1 MYLCKKFLEPKLET
15 VLIMIISN
23 KPVQYLLVTLLALT
37 SSVNFASTPVDS
49 ISVKHEN
56 VELAEGSHTKAS
68 GHGETVGHE
77 IEKEFNASELINAH
91 IGDSHDFH
99 IADWG
104 GHPVSLSLP
113 IILWTNN
120 GLEIFSSEKFHHDNS
135 GEHVV
140 DANGQKLVRYKEII
154 FYADKFEE
162 MTADQRDNGA
172 FAFDARPLDF
182 SITKN
187 VFSMLMSAIIL
198 FFLFFAVARSYKKNP
213 NAPKGLAG
221 FLEPLVTFVRDEIAV
236 PNIGTK
242 KAGKYMPYLLTIFF
256 FIWINNLIGLI
267 PFFPFSSNLT
277 GNIYFTF
284 VMAFITFIVTTLSG
298 NKSYWGH
305 IFNTPGVPVWLAPI
319 MIPVEII
326 GMLTKPFAL
335 MIRLFAN
342 ITAGHIIILS
352 LVSLIYIF
360 KSIAVGPVA
369 GAFVL
374 FMSVL
379 ELLVAALQAY
389 VFTLLS
395 ALFIGQA
402 VEEHDHH

>member
-1 MYLCKKFLEPKLET
+1 MVISKKSLQF
-15 VLIMIISN
+15 
-23 KPVQYLLVTLLALT
+23 LLVTFLACMPLVT
-37 SSVNFASTPVDS
+37 FANANADS
-49 ISVKHEN
+49 LQN
-56 VELAEGSHTKAS
+56 HTESAATVAAPHGES
-68 GHGETVGHE
+68 GHSEK
-77 IEKEFNASELINAH
+77 KEFNATELINDH
-91 IGDSHDFH
+91 IGDSHEFH
-99 IADWG
+99 IADWN
-104 GHPVSLSLP
+104 GHPITFYLP
-113 IILWTNN
+113 VILWTNN
-120 GLEIFSSEKFHHDNS
+120 GLEIFSSEQFHHDND
-135 GEHVV
+135 GHHIIDV
-140 DANGQKLVRYKEII
+140 NGQKLVRHEEVIY
-154 FYADKFEE
+154 YADKFETLTE
-162 MTADQRDNGA
+162 AQKDLGG
-172 FAFDARPLDF
+172 FEFDARPLDF

-187 VFSMLMSAIIL
+187 VFSMLMSAIVLFIL
-198 FFLFFAVARSYKKNP
+198 FLIVARSYNKNQM
-213 NAPKGLAG
+213 APKGIAG
-221 FLEPLVTFVRDEIAV
+221 FLEPLVTYVRDEIAI

-242 KAGKYMPYLLTIFF
+242 KYAKFMPYLLTIFF

-284 VMAFITFIVTTLSG
+284 VLAFITFIVTTLSG
-298 NKSYWGH
+298 NKDYWGH
-305 IFNTPGVPVWLAPI
+305 ILTPPVPKALYPI

-352 LVSLIYIF
+352 LISLIYIF
-360 KSIAVGPVA
+360 ETVWVSPIS

-379 ELLVAALQAY
+379 EMLVAALQAY

-402 VEEHDHH
+402 VAEHDHH

>member
-1 MYLCKKFLEPKLET
+1 MSKKSLQF
-15 VLIMIISN
+15 
-23 KPVQYLLVTLLALT
+23 LLAAVVACLPL
-37 SSVNFASTPVDS
+37 VGFANVQADTTVVATQVIDEAHVDGT
-49 ISVKHEN
+49 HEK
-56 VELAEGSHTKAS
+56 KA
-68 GHGETVGHE
+68 
-77 IEKEFNASELINAH
+77 FNPSELINSH

-99 IADWG
+99 VADWN
-104 GHPVSLSLP
+104 GHPISFALP
-113 IILWTNN
+113 IILWTNS
-120 GLEIFSSEKFHHDNS
+120 GLEIFSSEQFHHDNK

-140 DANGQKLVRYKEII
+140 SVNGQEFVRHNEII
-154 FYADKFEE
+154 FYKDKYDALTE
-162 MTADQRDNGA
+162 DQKKDGA
-172 FAFDARPLDF
+172 FEFDARPLNF

-187 VFSMLMSAIIL
+187 VFSMFMSAIIMFL
-198 FFLFFAVARSYKKNP
+198 LFFAVARSYKKNP
-213 NAPKGLAG
+213 HAPKGIAG
-221 FLEPLVTFVRDEIAV
+221 FLEPLVTFVRDDIAR
-236 PNIGTK
+236 PNIGEK
-242 KAGKYMPYLLTIFF
+242 QYAKYMPYLLTIFF

-284 VMAFITFIVTTLSG
+284 VMALITFIITTFSG
-298 NKSYWGH
+298 NKDYWGH

-319 MIPVEII
+319 MIPVELI

-352 LVSLIYIF
+352 LISLIFIF
-360 KSIAVGPVA
+360 ETVAVSPIS

-379 ELLVAALQAY
+379 EMLVAALQAY

-402 VEEHDHH
+402 VAEHDHH

>member
-1 MYLCKKFLEPKLET
+1 MIFSKKSLQT
-15 VLIMIISN
+15 
-23 KPVQYLLVTLLALT
+23 LVIAFAAIL
-37 SSVNFASTPVDS
+37 SSASFANTTVDS
-49 ISVKHEN
+49 LYVKSEAVDPVHGN
-56 VELAEGSHTKAS
+56 HVEV
-68 GHGETVGHE
+68 HGEA
-77 IEKEFNASELINAH
+77 EKEFNASDLINSH
-91 IGDSHDFH
+91 IGDSHEFH
-99 IADWG
+99 IADWD
-104 GHPVSLSLP
+104 GHPISLYLP
-113 IILWTNN
+113 VILWTNN
-120 GLEIFSSEKFHHDNS
+120 GLEIFSSEKFHHDNT
-135 GEHVV
+135 GHHVV
-140 DANGQKLVRYKEII
+140 DVNGQKFVRYNEVI
-154 FYADKFEE
+154 FYADQFEKLAE
-162 MTADQRDNGA
+162 EDKSA
-172 FAFDARPLDF
+172 FNFDARPLNF

-187 VFSMLMSAIIL
+187 VFSMMMSAILLFVL
-198 FFLFFAVARSYKKNP
+198 FFFAARGYKKNDK
-213 NAPKGLAG
+213 APTGLAG
-221 FLEPLVTFVRDEIAV
+221 FLEPLVVFVRDDIAI
-236 PNIGTK
+236 PNIGHK
-242 KAGKYMPYLLTIFF
+242 KYAKYMPYLLTIFF

-284 VMAFITFIVTTLSG
+284 VMAFITFLVTSFSG
-298 NKSYWGH
+298 NKYYWSH
-305 IFNTPGVPVWLAPI
+305 ILTPPVPKALYPI
-319 MIPVEII
+319 MVPVEII

-352 LVSLIYIF
+352 LISLIFIF
-360 KSIAVGPVA
+360 KTVAVGPVS

>member
-1 MYLCKKFLEPKLET
+1 MKEFKTGIKFLSSL
-15 VLIMIISN
+15 VLFFIG
-23 KPVQYLLVTLLALT
+23 VAT
-37 SSVNFASTPVDS
+37 FANEGHD
-49 ISVKHEN
+49 IHDE
-56 VELAEGSHTKAS
+56 VEHVE
-68 GHGETVGHE
+68 E
-77 IEKEFNASELINAH
+77 EFSATELINSH

-99 IADWG
+99 IADWN
-104 GHPVSLSLP
+104 GHAISMPLPV
-113 IILWTNN
+113 ILWTDN
-120 GLEIFSSEKFHHDNS
+120 GLNIFSSSEFHHDNT
-135 GEHVV
+135 GHHVV
-140 DANGQKLVRYKEII
+140 EHNGEKFVRYNEVIY
-154 FYADKFEE
+154 YADKFESLTE
-162 MTADQRDNGA
+162 EQKSGLNNGFN
-172 FAFDARPLDF
+172 FAERPLNF

-198 FFLFFAVARSYKKNP
+198 FLLFTALARSFKKNQM
-213 NAPKGLAG
+213 APKGLAG
-221 FLEPLVTFVRDEIAV
+221 FLEPLVVFVRDEIAI
-236 PNIGTK
+236 PNIGEK
-242 KAGKYMPYLLTIFF
+242 KYAKYMPYLLTVFF

-284 VMAFITFIVTTLSG
+284 VLAFITFLITTFSG
-298 NKSYWGH
+298 NKNYWGH
-305 IFNTPGVPVWLAPI
+305 IFAPPVPKALYPI
-319 MIPVEII
+319 MWPVEII
-326 GMLTKPFAL
+326 GMFTKPFAL

-352 LVSLIYIF
+352 LISLIYIF
-360 KSIAVGPVA
+360 KTVGIAPVS

-379 ELLVAALQAY
+379 EMLVAALQAY

>member
-1 MYLCKKFLEPKLET
+1 MSKKSLQF
-15 VLIMIISN
+15 
-23 KPVQYLLVTLLALT
+23 LLAAFVACIPL
-37 SSVNFASTPVDS
+37 VGFANTTVDS
-49 ISVKHEN
+49 TKVTTQVIAENHSETSHE
-56 VELAEGSHTKAS
+56 K
-68 GHGETVGHE
+68 
-77 IEKEFNASELINAH
+77 KEFNASELINSH
-91 IGDSHDFH
+91 IGDSHEFH
-99 IADWG
+99 VADWN
-104 GHPVSLSLP
+104 GHPISFYLP
-113 IILWTNN
+113 VILWTDN
-120 GLEIFSSEKFHHDNS
+120 GLEIFSSEHFHHDNT
-135 GEHVV
+135 GHHV
-140 DANGQKLVRYKEII
+140 AEINGQEFVRNNEII
-154 FYADKFEE
+154 FYKDRYDALASEDKAD
-162 MTADQRDNGA
+162 GA
-172 FAFDARPLDF
+172 FNFDARPLNF

-187 VFSMLMSAIIL
+187 VFSMIMSALIM

-213 NAPKGLAG
+213 KAPKGIAG
-221 FLEPLVTFVRDEIAV
+221 FLEPLITFVRDDIAR
-236 PNIGTK
+236 PNIGEK
-242 KAGKYMPYLLTIFF
+242 KYAKYMPYLLTIFF

-298 NKSYWGH
+298 NRSYWGH

-319 MIPVEII
+319 MIPVELI

-352 LVSLIYIF
+352 LISLIFIF
-360 KSIAVGPVA
+360 ETVAVAPIS

-379 ELLVAALQAY
+379 EMLVAALQAY

-402 VEEHDHH
+402 VAEHDHH

>member
-1 MYLCKKFLEPKLET
+1 MSKKSLQF
-15 VLIMIISN
+15 
-23 KPVQYLLVTLLALT
+23 LLAAFVACLPL
-37 SSVNFASTPVDS
+37 VGFANTQVDS
-49 ISVKHEN
+49 TVVTTEAVAETHTEGTHE
-56 VELAEGSHTKAS
+56 K
-68 GHGETVGHE
+68 
-77 IEKEFNASELINAH
+77 KEFNASELINSH

-99 IADWG
+99 IADWN
-104 GHPVSLSLP
+104 GHPISFALP
-113 IILWTNN
+113 IILWTNS
-120 GLEIFSSEKFHHDNS
+120 GLEIFSSEQFHHDNK

-140 DANGQKLVRYKEII
+140 NVNGQEFVRNNEII
-154 FYADKFEE
+154 FYKDKYDALTE
-162 MTADQRDNGA
+162 DQKKDGA
-172 FAFDARPLDF
+172 FEFDARPLNF

-187 VFSMLMSAIIL
+187 VFSMFMSAIIMFL
-198 FFLFFAVARSYKKNP
+198 LFFAVARSYKKNP
-213 NAPKGLAG
+213 GAPKGIAG
-221 FLEPLVTFVRDEIAV
+221 FLEPLVTFVRDDIAR
-236 PNIGTK
+236 PNIGEK
-242 KAGKYMPYLLTIFF
+242 KYAKYMPYLLTIFF

-284 VMAFITFIVTTLSG
+284 VMALITFIITTFSG
-298 NKSYWGH
+298 NKDYWGH

-319 MIPVEII
+319 MIPVELI

-352 LVSLIYIF
+352 LFSLIFIF
-360 KSIAVGPVA
+360 ETVAVSPIA

-379 ELLVAALQAY
+379 EMLVAALQAY

-402 VEEHDHH
+402 VAEHDHH

>member
-1 MYLCKKFLEPKLET
+1 
-15 VLIMIISN
+15 MIISN

-37 SSVNFASTPVDS
+37 SSINFASTPVDS
-49 ISVKHEN
+49 VSAAHEN
-56 VELAEGSHTKAS
+56 VELAEGSHAETN
-68 GHGETVGHE
+68 GHGETVAHKVE
-77 IEKEFNASELINAH
+77 EEFNASELINAH
-91 IGDSHDFH
+91 TGDAHDFH
-99 IADWG
+99 IADWD
-104 GHPVSLSLP
+104 GHPISFSLP
-113 IILWTNN
+113 VILWTAN
-120 GLEIFSSEKFHHDNS
+120 GLEIFSSAKFHHDNS

-140 DANGQKLVRYKEII
+140 DINGQKFVRYKEII
-154 FYADKFEE
+154 FYADKFEGLSQ
-162 MTADQRDNGA
+162 DVKDNGA

-198 FFLFFAVARSYKKNP
+198 FVMFFAVARSYKKNDK
-213 NAPKGLAG
+213 APKGLAG
-221 FLEPLVTFVRDEIAV
+221 FLEPLVTFVRDEIAI

-242 KAGKYMPYLLTIFF
+242 KYAKYMPYLLTIFF

-284 VMAFITFIVTTLSG
+284 VMAFITFVVTTLSG
-298 NKSYWGH
+298 NKNYWGH

-352 LVSLIYIF
+352 LVSLIFIF
-360 KSIAVGPVA
+360 KSVAIGPVS

-379 ELLVAALQAY
+379 EMLVAALQAY

>member
-1 MYLCKKFLEPKLET
+1 
-15 VLIMIISN
+15 MIISN

-37 SSVNFASTPVDS
+37 SSINFASTPVDS
-49 ISVKHEN
+49 VSAAHEN
-56 VELAEGSHTKAS
+56 VELAEGSHADAN
-68 GHGETVGHE
+68 GHGETVAHK
-77 IEKEFNASELINAH
+77 IEEEFNASELINSH
-91 IGDSHDFH
+91 IGDAHDFH
-99 IADWG
+99 IADWD
-104 GHPVSLSLP
+104 GHPISFSLP
-113 IILWTNN
+113 VILWTKN
-120 GLEIFSSEKFHHDNS
+120 GLEIFSSAKFHHDNS

-140 DANGQKLVRYKEII
+140 DINGQKFVRYKEII
-154 FYADKFEE
+154 FYADQFEGLPQ
-162 MTADQRDNGA
+162 DVKDNGA

-198 FFLFFAVARSYKKNP
+198 FLLFFAVARSYKKNP

-221 FLEPLVTFVRDEIAV
+221 FLEPLVTYVRDEIAV
-236 PNIGTK
+236 PNIGAK

-352 LVSLIYIF
+352 LVSLIFIF

-379 ELLVAALQAY
+379 EMLVAALQAY

>member
-1 MYLCKKFLEPKLET
+1 MQKILKRKLDNN
-15 VLIMIISN
+15 LIMVFSN
-23 KPVQYLLVTLLALT
+23 KPVQFLLVALVA
-37 SSVNFASTPVDS
+37 SIPYFGFANPAVDS
-49 ISVKHEN
+49 LSVVNEPVAAHEAHAAP
-56 VELAEGSHTKAS
+56 EK
-68 GHGETVGHE
+68 
-77 IEKEFNASELINAH
+77 KEFNATELINDH
-91 IGDSHDFH
+91 IKDSHEFH
-99 IADWG
+99 IADWE
-104 GHPVSLSLP
+104 GHPISFYLP
-113 IILWTNN
+113 VILWTNN
-120 GLEIFSSEKFHHDNS
+120 GLEVFSAEAFHHDNT

-140 DANGQKLVRYKEII
+140 DINGQKFVRFNEVI
-154 FYADKFEE
+154 FYADKYEALAKE
-162 MTADQRDNGA
+162 QRELGA
-172 FAFDARPLDF
+172 FEFDARPLDF

-187 VFSMLMSAIIL
+187 VFSMFMSAL
-198 FFLFFAVARSYKKNP
+198 VMFFLFLVVARSYKKNQL
-213 NAPKGLAG
+213 APKGLAG
-221 FLEPLVTFVRDEIAV
+221 FLEPLVTFVRDDIAR
-236 PNIGTK
+236 PNIGEK
-242 KAGKYMPYLLTIFF
+242 QYAKYMPYLLTIFF

-284 VMAFITFIVTTLSG
+284 VLALITFIVTTLSG
-298 NKSYWGH
+298 NKDYWGH
-305 IFNTPGVPVWLAPI
+305 IFNTPGVPFWLAPI

-352 LVSLIYIF
+352 LVSLIFIF
-360 KSIAVGPVA
+360 DTVWISPIS

-379 ELLVAALQAY
+379 EMLVAALQAY

-402 VEEHDHH
+402 VAEHDHH